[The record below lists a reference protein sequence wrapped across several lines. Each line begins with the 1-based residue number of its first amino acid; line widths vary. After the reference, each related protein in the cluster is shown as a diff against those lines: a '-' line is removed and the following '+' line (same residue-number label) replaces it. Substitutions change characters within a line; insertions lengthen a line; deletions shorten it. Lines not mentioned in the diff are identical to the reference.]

1 VSAGFERQVA
11 VEVVVGVGADL
22 RDCRGERRPGPTFQ
36 EERSM
41 KHQRLMALLA
51 VAAVVTVAGCSSSKS
66 KASAPSSAAPSASAS
81 SASAPAAATSAPAAA
96 STPASPAPASSA
108 AASDVSAP
116 TTITVNCEPPTTAA
130 AQRTQWLDDVA
141 SFEKLHPN
149 ITINS
154 KDEAPCDDPNTFS
167 AKLAS
172 GQEENV
178 FYLYLTD
185 TQQAIDSGQA
195 LDIQPY
201 AASIPGLSDIQS
213 SVLNVFKKGGAASGD
228 LYGLPKT
235 NYTLGLVY
243 NRALFTAAGL
253 DPNSPPTTWADVN
266 TDAKKIAALG
276 NGDIGYADYSA
287 GNTGGWHFTAE
298 MYSQGGDVVDST
310 GKKADFDNAKGLA
323 VINNLK
329 QMRWTDNDMGSKQLL
344 QYQDT
349 INMMAAGHLGMTIGA
364 PDYLTNM
371 QQTDKANLSGFG
383 MGAMPSGANG
393 SGTLLGGDGYMFN
406 KSDTPDQVK
415 AGLLWLEYENLTPG
429 TGQFNYSRAA
439 SLGNPVGLPEPDLFQ
454 GATATTDAAA
464 KAASANLPVA
474 NYQPYITV
482 TPNLQGNVEPPDAQA
497 IYKVLDGLMSAVLTN
512 QSADPQKLLDQYSA
526 QVNQVLAQS

>member
-1 VSAGFERQVA
+1 
-11 VEVVVGVGADL
+11 
-22 RDCRGERRPGPTFQ
+22 
-36 EERSM
+36 M
-41 KHQRLMALLA
+41 
-51 VAAVVTVAGCSSSKS
+51 
-66 KASAPSSAAPSASAS
+66 
-81 SASAPAAATSAPAAA
+81 
-96 STPASPAPASSA
+96 
-108 AASDVSAP
+108 
-116 TTITVNCEPPTTAA
+116 
-130 AQRTQWLDDVA
+130 LD
-141 SFEKLHPN
+141 
-149 ITINS
+149 
-154 KDEAPCDDPNTFS
+154 
-167 AKLAS
+167 
-172 GQEENV
+172 
-178 FYLYLTD
+178 
-185 TQQAIDSGQA
+185 
-195 LDIQPY
+195 
-201 AASIPGLSDIQS
+201 
-213 SVLNVFKKGGAASGD
+213 VFKKGGADSGD

-253 DPNSPPTTWADVN
+253 DPNSPPTTWTDVIA
-266 TDAKKIAALG
+266 DAKKIAALG
-276 NGDIGYADYSA
+276 NGDVGYADYSA

-371 QQTDKANLSGFG
+371 QQTDKADLTNFG
-383 MGAMPSGANG
+383 MGPMPAGASG

-429 TGQFNYSRAA
+429 TGQFNYARAK

-464 KAASANLPVA
+464 KVGIGEPAAGQLPA
-474 NYQPYITV
+474 LRHGDPEPAGQRRASGRAGD
-482 TPNLQGNVEPPDAQA
+482 LQGARRSDVGCVDQQECRSAEA
-497 IYKVLDGLMSAVLTN
+497 ARSVLGAG
-512 QSADPQKLLDQYSA
+512 
-526 QVNQVLAQS
+526 

>member
-1 VSAGFERQVA
+1 
-11 VEVVVGVGADL
+11 
-22 RDCRGERRPGPTFQ
+22 
-36 EERSM
+36 M
-41 KHQRLMALLA
+41 KHQRLVALLA
-51 VAAVVTVAGCSSSKS
+51 VAGVVTLAGCSSSKP
-66 KASAPSSAAPSASAS
+66 K
-81 SASAPAAATSAPAAA
+81 AAAS
-96 STPASPAPASSA
+96 STPASTSSAPASTASASTPVVASSAPVATSAAPASSA
-108 AASDVSAP
+108 AADVSAP
-116 TTITVNCEPPTTAA
+116 TSITVNCEPPTTAA
-130 AQRTQWLDDVA
+130 SQRTQWLDDVA

-149 ITINS
+149 ITIVS

-185 TQQAIDSGQA
+185 TQQAIDSGQV
-195 LDIQPY
+195 LDIQQY
-201 AASIPGLSDIQS
+201 ASTVPGLSDIQS
-213 SVLNVFKKGGAASGD
+213 SVLNVFKKGGTDSGD

-253 DPNSPPTTWADVN
+253 DPNSPPTTWTDVQA
-266 TDAKKIAALG
+266 DAKKIAALG

-310 GKKADFDNAKGLA
+310 GKKADFDNAQGLA

-371 QQTDKANLSGFG
+371 QQTDKADLTNFG
-383 MGAMPSGANG
+383 MGAMPAGASG

-406 KSDTPDQVK
+406 KNDTPDQVK

-429 TGQFNYSRAA
+429 TGQFNYARAK

-454 GATATTDAAA
+454 GATATTDAAD
-464 KAASANLPVA
+464 KSASANLPLA
-474 NYQPYITV
+474 NYQPYVTV
-482 TPNLQGNVEPPDAQA
+482 TPNLKGNVEPPDAQA

-512 QSADPQKLLDQYSA
+512 KSADPQKLLDQYSA
-526 QVNQVLAQS
+526 QVNQVLAQAQ

>member
-1 VSAGFERQVA
+1 MS
-11 VEVVVGVGADL
+11 DL

-41 KHQRLMALLA
+41 KHQRLVALLA
-51 VAAVVTVAGCSSSKS
+51 VAAVVTLAGCSSSKP
-66 KASAPSSAAPSASAS
+66 KASSASSAAPSVS
-81 SASAPAAATSAPAAA
+81 SSA
-96 STPASPAPASSA
+96 STPATATSSAPVATSAAPVSSAPAT
-108 AASDVSAP
+108 DVSGP
-116 TTITVNCEPPTTAA
+116 TSITVNCEPPTTAA

-141 SFEKLHPN
+141 SFEKLHPM

-167 AKLAS
+167 SKLAS

-195 LDIQPY
+195 LDIQSY
-201 AASIPGLSDIQS
+201 AANIPGLSDIQT
-213 SVLNVFKKGGAASGD
+213 SVLNVFKKGGATGGD

-253 DPNSPPTTWADVN
+253 DPNSPPTTWADVE

-276 NGDIGYADYSA
+276 NGDVGYADYSA

-371 QQTDKANLSGFG
+371 QQTDKANLTGFG
-383 MGAMPSGANG
+383 MGAMPAGASG

-429 TGQFNYSRAA
+429 TGQFNYTRAA

-474 NYQPYITV
+474 NYAPYVTV

-512 QSADPQKLLDQYSA
+512 KSADPQKLLDQYSA
-526 QVNQVLAQS
+526 QVNAVLAQG

>member
-1 VSAGFERQVA
+1 
-11 VEVVVGVGADL
+11 
-22 RDCRGERRPGPTFQ
+22 
-36 EERSM
+36 M

-66 KASAPSSAAPSASAS
+66 KASAPSSAAPSQAASS

-108 AASDVSAP
+108 PGANDVSAP

-130 AQRTQWLDDVA
+130 SQRTQWLDDVA

-185 TQQAIDSGQA
+185 TQQAIDSGQV
-195 LDIQPY
+195 LDIQQY
-201 AASIPGLSDIQS
+201 APTIPGLSDIQS
-213 SVLNVFKKGGAASGD
+213 SVLNVFKKGGAGSGD

-253 DPNSPPTTWADVN
+253 DPNSPPTTWADVQA
-266 TDAKKIAALG
+266 DAKKIAALG
-276 NGDIGYADYSA
+276 NGDVGYADYSA

-298 MYSQGGDVVDST
+298 MYSQGGDVVDSS

-349 INMMAAGHLGMTIGA
+349 INMMAAGHLGMTVGA

-371 QQTDKANLSGFG
+371 QQTDKADLTNFG
-383 MGAMPSGANG
+383 MGPMPAGANG

-429 TGQFNYSRAA
+429 LVSSTTPARSRSATR
-439 SLGNPVGLPEPDLFQ
+439 SVCRSPTCSRVRQPPLTQLPRRRRRTCRWP
-454 GATATTDAAA
+454 TT
-464 KAASANLPVA
+464 SP
-474 NYQPYITV
+474 T
-482 TPNLQGNVEPPDAQA
+482 
-497 IYKVLDGLMSAVLTN
+497 SR
-512 QSADPQKLLDQYSA
+512 
-526 QVNQVLAQS
+526 

>member
-1 VSAGFERQVA
+1 
-11 VEVVVGVGADL
+11 
-22 RDCRGERRPGPTFQ
+22 
-36 EERSM
+36 M

-66 KASAPSSAAPSASAS
+66 KASAPSSAAPSAAASS
-81 SASAPAAATSAPAAA
+81 SASAPAAATSAPAATA

-108 AASDVSAP
+108 AANDVSAP

-130 AQRTQWLDDVA
+130 SQRTQWLDDVA

-185 TQQAIDSGQA
+185 TQQAIDSGQV
-195 LDIQPY
+195 LDIQQY
-201 AASIPGLSDIQS
+201 ASTIPGLSDVQS
-213 SVLNVFKKGGAASGD
+213 SVLDVFKKGGADSGD

-253 DPNSPPTTWADVN
+253 DPNSPPTTWADVQA
-266 TDAKKIAALG
+266 DAKKIAALG
-276 NGDIGYADYSA
+276 NGDVGYADYSA

-371 QQTDKANLSGFG
+371 QQTDKADLTNFG
-383 MGAMPSGANG
+383 MGAMPAGANG

-406 KSDTPDQVK
+406 KNDTPDQVK

-429 TGQFNYSRAA
+429 TGQFNYARAK

-454 GATATTDAAA
+454 GATATTDAAD
-464 KAASANLPVA
+464 KAASANLPLA
-474 NYQPYITV
+474 NYQPYVTV
-482 TPNLQGNVEPPDAQA
+482 TPNLKGNVEPPDAQA

-512 QSADPQKLLDQYSA
+512 KSADPQKLLDQYSA
-526 QVNQVLAQS
+526 QVTQVLAQSS

>member
-1 VSAGFERQVA
+1 
-11 VEVVVGVGADL
+11 
-22 RDCRGERRPGPTFQ
+22 
-36 EERSM
+36 M
-41 KHQRLMALLA
+41 KHQRLVALLA
-51 VAAVVTVAGCSSSKS
+51 VAGVVTLAGCSSSKP
-66 KASAPSSAAPSASAS
+66 KASAPSSAAPTVSSSASTPVTAS
-81 SASAPAAATSAPAAA
+81 SAPVATSA
-96 STPASPAPASSA
+96 APASSA
-108 AASDVSAP
+108 AATDVSAP
-116 TTITVNCEPPTTAA
+116 TSITVNCEPPTTAA

-141 SFEKLHPN
+141 SFEKLHPQ

-167 AKLAS
+167 SKLAS

-195 LDIQPY
+195 LDIQSY
-201 AASIPGLSDIQS
+201 AASIPGLSDIQT
-213 SVLNVFKKGGAASGD
+213 SVLNVFKKGGATGGD

-253 DPNSPPTTWADVN
+253 DPNSPPTTWADVE

-276 NGDIGYADYSA
+276 NGDVGYADYSA

-383 MGAMPSGANG
+383 MGAMPAGASG

-429 TGQFNYSRAA
+429 TGQFNYTRAA

-474 NYQPYITV
+474 NYAPYVTV

-512 QSADPQKLLDQYSA
+512 KSADPQKLLDQYST
-526 QVNQVLAQS
+526 QVNAVLAQG

>member
-1 VSAGFERQVA
+1 
-11 VEVVVGVGADL
+11 
-22 RDCRGERRPGPTFQ
+22 
-36 EERSM
+36 M
-41 KHQRLMALLA
+41 KHQRLVALLA
-51 VAAVVTVAGCSSSKS
+51 VAAVATLAGCSSSKP
-66 KASAPSSAAPSASAS
+66 KASSASSAAPSVS
-81 SASAPAAATSAPAAA
+81 SAASTAATATSSAPVATSA
-96 STPASPAPASSA
+96 APASSA
-108 AASDVSAP
+108 PATDVSAP
-116 TTITVNCEPPTTAA
+116 TSITVNCEPPTTAA
-130 AQRTQWLDDVA
+130 ALRTQWLDDVA
-141 SFEKLHPN
+141 SFEKLHPQ

-167 AKLAS
+167 SKLAS

-195 LDIQPY
+195 LDIQSY
-201 AASIPGLSDIQS
+201 AADIPGLSDIQT
-213 SVLNVFKKGGAASGD
+213 SVLNVFKKGGATGGD
-228 LYGLPKT
+228 LYGLPRQ

-253 DPNSPPTTWADVN
+253 DPNSPPTTWADVE

-276 NGDIGYADYSA
+276 NGDVGYADYSA

-371 QQTDKANLSGFG
+371 QQTDKADLTGFG
-383 MGAMPSGANG
+383 MGAMPAGA
-393 SGTLLGGDGYMFN
+393 
-406 KSDTPDQVK
+406 
-415 AGLLWLEYENLTPG
+415 
-429 TGQFNYSRAA
+429 
-439 SLGNPVGLPEPDLFQ
+439 
-454 GATATTDAAA
+454 
-464 KAASANLPVA
+464 
-474 NYQPYITV
+474 
-482 TPNLQGNVEPPDAQA
+482 
-497 IYKVLDGLMSAVLTN
+497 
-512 QSADPQKLLDQYSA
+512 
-526 QVNQVLAQS
+526 

>member
-1 VSAGFERQVA
+1 
-11 VEVVVGVGADL
+11 
-22 RDCRGERRPGPTFQ
+22 
-36 EERSM
+36 M
-41 KHQRLMALLA
+41 KHQRLVALLA
-51 VAAVVTVAGCSSSKS
+51 VAAVVTVAGCSSKKAKS
-66 KASAPSSAAPSASAS
+66 AAPSSAAPSVSAS
-81 SASAPAAATSAPAAA
+81 TPVTTTSSAPVATASAPVSSAPA
-96 STPASPAPASSA
+96 T
-108 AASDVSAP
+108 DVSAP
-116 TTITVNCEPPTTAA
+116 TSITVNCEPPTTAPS
-130 AQRTQWLDDVA
+130 QRTQWLDDVA
-141 SFEKLHPN
+141 SFEKLHPQ
-149 ITINS
+149 ITIVS

-167 AKLAS
+167 SKLAS

-185 TQQAIDSGQA
+185 TQQVIDSGQA
-195 LDIQPY
+195 LDIQSY
-201 AASIPGLSDIQS
+201 AANIPGLSDIQT
-213 SVLNVFKKGGAASGD
+213 SVLNVFKKGGADSGD

-243 NRALFTAAGL
+243 NRTLFTAAGL
-253 DPNSPPTTWADVN
+253 DPNSPPTTWAQVQA
-266 TDAKKIAALG
+266 DAKKIAALG
-276 NGDIGYADYSA
+276 NGDVGYADYSA

-298 MYSQGGDVVDST
+298 MYSQGGDVVDAT

-349 INMMAAGHLGMTIGA
+349 INMMAAGHLGMTVGA

-383 MGAMPSGANG
+383 MAAMPAGDSG

-406 KSDTPDQVK
+406 KKDTPDQVK

-429 TGQFNYSRAA
+429 TGQFNYTRAA

-454 GATATTDAAA
+454 GATATADAAD
-464 KAASANLPVA
+464 KAAAANLPVA
-474 NYQPYITV
+474 NYAPYVTV
-482 TPNLQGNVEPPDAQA
+482 TPNLKGNVEPPDAQA

-512 QSADPQKLLDQYSA
+512 KSADPQKLLDQYSA
-526 QVNQVLAQS
+526 QVNQVLAAAS